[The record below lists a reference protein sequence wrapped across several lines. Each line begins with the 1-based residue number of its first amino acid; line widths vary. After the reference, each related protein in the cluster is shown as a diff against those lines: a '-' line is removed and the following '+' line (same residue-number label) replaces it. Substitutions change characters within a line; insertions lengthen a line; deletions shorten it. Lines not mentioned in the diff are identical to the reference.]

1 MGGRVVIKG
10 NKEKGGSKDGDN
22 LIWGNKE
29 IGGDYWR
36 GPMDNGGL
44 IRKKGGASLDGN
56 YILW

>member
-29 IGGDYWR
+29 RGGDYWR

-44 IRKKGGASLDGN
+44 IRKKGGAS
-56 YILW
+56 